1 MSDYVLLNNSAHK
14 DLRVITTRSES
25 YGDNVMHAMTFPME
39 FRDVQSSYPI
49 FFCKDSESGQ
59 FYPAALFG
67 LEQNQNLFLTEGGW
81 DASYIPMMIKRHP
94 FLIGY
99 QADSEHVGGKKPV
112 VSIDMDNPRIN
123 NNEGEPLFSD
133 NGEPTDYLK
142 ESISMLEAI
151 HHGHEHNKGFVETLL
166 EHDLLEAFTLEVV
179 LNDGSKN
186 QLTGFYTIAEQKLHE
201 LEGDT
206 FAMLNKRGYLQ
217 AIFMA
222 VASHSRLRP
231 LVEKRNALI
240 L

>member
-1 MSDYVLLNNSAHK
+1 
-14 DLRVITTRSES
+14 
-25 YGDNVMHAMTFPME
+25 
-39 FRDVQSSYPI
+39 
-49 FFCKDSESGQ
+49 
-59 FYPAALFG
+59 
-67 LEQNQNLFLTEGGW
+67 
-81 DASYIPMMIKRHP
+81 
-94 FLIGY
+94 
-99 QADSEHVGGKKPV
+99 
-112 VSIDMDNPRIN
+112 
-123 NNEGEPLFSD
+123 
-133 NGEPTDYLK
+133 LK
-142 ESISMLEAI
+142 ESISILEAI